1 MTWTPANHRLCSADV
16 RKGARAR
23 ALLMG
28 GRRAGGDGTV
38 HPIDIPEVRWMGG
51 EPLFI
56 PRDIWDLIFALLVEG
71 RGPRRAEV
79 DVAAFAAAMLENA
92 S

>member
-1 MTWTPANHRLCSADV
+1 
-16 RKGARAR
+16 
-23 ALLMG
+23 
-28 GRRAGGDGTV
+28 
-38 HPIDIPEVRWMGG
+38 MGG

-56 PRDIWDLIFALLVEG
+56 PRDIWDLIFSFVVDG